1 MKRRERTE
9 KKNNIK
15 YNDGWSFAI
24 VNGRLAE
31 INFAKGFGVW
41 SHAYVER
48 SSFKTKK
55 EQKMID
61 IDIKKCIFS
70 YRKGYY
76 YDKIRNI
83 KSKAP
88 SINKMFPDLKNKTS
102 KFLSLSELYE

>member
-1 MKRRERTE
+1 MQRKERTE

-41 SHAYVER
+41 SHAY
-48 SSFKTKK
+48 
-55 EQKMID
+55 
-61 IDIKKCIFS
+61 IKKCIFS
-70 YRKGYY
+70 YRRGYY
-76 YDKIRNI
+76 HDKIRNI

-88 SINKMFPDLKNKTS
+88 SINEIFPDLKK
-102 KFLSLSELYE
+102 

>member
-1 MKRRERTE
+1 MQRKERTE

-15 YNDGWSFAI
+15 YNDGWSFAV

-31 INFAKGFGVW
+31 INFAKDFGVW

-48 SSFKTKK
+48 SSFKTTQ